1 VIYSKTT
8 MGSER
13 HWEMSWNY
21 SQHTIGARRGPLDQ
35 YRYVWPRVFL
45 AVLGQ
50 RPLPE
55 LPISLLQ
62 SSGFSGVPES
72 SHYATILFRK

>member
-1 VIYSKTT
+1 
-8 MGSER
+8 
-13 HWEMSWNY
+13 
-21 SQHTIGARRGPLDQ
+21 
-35 YRYVWPRVFL
+35 
-45 AVLGQ
+45 
-50 RPLPE
+50 LPE